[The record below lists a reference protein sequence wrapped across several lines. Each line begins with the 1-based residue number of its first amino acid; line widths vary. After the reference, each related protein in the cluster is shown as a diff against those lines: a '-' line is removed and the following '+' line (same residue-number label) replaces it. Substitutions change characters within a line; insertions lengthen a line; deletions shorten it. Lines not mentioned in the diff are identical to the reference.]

1 MAVTAFSS
9 GSQTAVIS
17 TEHTLADINQAGTYV
32 LYVDKVNMA
41 DGDVLELRGYKM
53 VLTGGT
59 RRVAYLSRTWDAA
72 LTDDMIEVSL
82 PISNELTDTG
92 AVRFTLTQTA
102 GTARVFPYVC
112 LKHA

>member
-9 GSQTAVIS
+9 GTQTAVIG

-32 LYVDKVNMA
+32 LYVDKINMA
-41 DGDVLELRGYKM
+41 DGDVLELRAYKM
-53 VLTGGT
+53 VLTAGT
-59 RRVAYLSRTWDAA
+59 RRVAYFERVSDAPVG
-72 LTDDMIEVSL
+72 DDMLELSI

-102 GTARVFPYVC
+102 GTARNFPYVC